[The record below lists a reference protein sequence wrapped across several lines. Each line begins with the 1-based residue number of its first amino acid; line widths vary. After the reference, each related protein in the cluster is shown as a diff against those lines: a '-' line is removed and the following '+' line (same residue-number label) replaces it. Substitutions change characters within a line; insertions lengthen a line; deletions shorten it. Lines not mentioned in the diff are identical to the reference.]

1 MRITNKSMMTNYLS
15 NLNKSLKRMSDSQNQ
30 LASGK
35 NIQRPSDD
43 PFGTIKAMNLDTSL
57 KQNEQ
62 YKKNIEDSLD
72 FLNVTDASLGTMTDA
87 LQRIR
92 ELTVYGIN
100 GTMSNNDM
108 QNVAKEIDQN
118 ISQLVEAG
126 NTFFAGKYIFSG
138 QNTDQ
143 IPFELS
149 GSKIMNLSN
158 DDGKLSR
165 EISKSVTVD
174 INTTGNDIMNG
185 GGLSTTLD
193 DLSNAMSSGDKT
205 ALKDMLLKIDVEIDN
220 MLSQRAMAGAK
231 YNRLDAAK
239 QKNETETVNL
249 TEIFSR
255 TVDVD
260 FAQKLMDYSMMNSA
274 YQASLQTGAKIL
286 QPSLLNYL

>member
-100 GTMSNNDM
+100 G
-108 QNVAKEIDQN
+108 
-118 ISQLVEAG
+118 
-126 NTFFAGKYIFSG
+126 YIQYFPG
-138 QNTDQ
+138 
-143 IPFELS
+143 
-149 GSKIMNLSN
+149 
-158 DDGKLSR
+158 
-165 EISKSVTVD
+165 
-174 INTTGNDIMNG
+174 
-185 GGLSTTLD
+185 
-193 DLSNAMSSGDKT
+193 
-205 ALKDMLLKIDVEIDN
+205 
-220 MLSQRAMAGAK
+220 
-231 YNRLDAAK
+231 
-239 QKNETETVNL
+239 
-249 TEIFSR
+249 
-255 TVDVD
+255 
-260 FAQKLMDYSMMNSA
+260 
-274 YQASLQTGAKIL
+274 
-286 QPSLLNYL
+286 

>member
-1 MRITNKSMMTNYLS
+1 MTDYLS
-15 NLNKSLKRMSDSQNQ
+15 NLNKSLKRMSNSQNQ

-62 YKKNIEDSLD
+62 YKRNIEDSLD

-92 ELTVYGIN
+92 ELTLYGMN
-100 GTMSNNDM
+100 GTMSDKDM
-108 QNVAKEIDQN
+108 QNVSKEIDQN
-118 ISQLVEAG
+118 VSQLVEAG
-126 NTFFAGKYIFSG
+126 NTFFGGKYIFSG

-149 GSKIMNLSN
+149 GSKIVYLSG
-158 DDGKLSR
+158 DSGKLSR

-174 INTTGNDIMNG
+174 VNTTGTEIMNSG
-185 GGLSTTLD
+185 GSLSTTLD
-193 DLSNAMSSGDKT
+193 ELSNAMKNGDKA
-205 ALKDMLLKIDVEIDN
+205 ALKDMLIKIDVEVDN
-220 MLSQRAMAGAK
+220 LLNQRAIAGAK

-239 QKNETETVNL
+239 LKNETETVNL
-249 TEIFSR
+249 TEMFSR

-260 FAQKLMDYSMMNSA
+260 FAQKLMEYSMMNSA